1 MTLDDKELMGR
12 YIYQVIRRLSRAQRD
27 EARMELEELISDMYA
42 DKGSMETVLTQLEI
56 RRNLQ
61 NSIRMTASI

>member
-42 DKGSMETVLTQLEI
+42 DKGSMETVLTKP
-56 RRNLQ
+56 RRD
-61 NSIRMTASI
+61 